1 VQKVIEKMEY
11 IYMVVDGEGAFPDAF
26 TSYSDALA
34 EVKDKYK
41 HYWGKGGDDYWSSQQ
56 DDDDIE
62 EGSKVDE
69 EHDENPNVTQ
79 ISIYGRVALVT
90 IYRIKIK
97 R

>member
-1 VQKVIEKMEY
+1 MEY
-11 IYMVVDGEGAFPDAF
+11 IYTVVDSEGAFPDAF

-41 HYWGKGGDDYWSSQQ
+41 YCWKYNTCWGKGGAREYGSSQQ

-62 EGSKVDE
+62 EGSKLYEDD
-69 EHDENPNVTQ
+69 DENPNVTQ
-79 ISIYGRVALVT
+79 ISIEVRLVT
-90 IYRIKIK
+90 IYRLKIK

>member
-1 VQKVIEKMEY
+1 MEY
-11 IYMVVDGEGAFPDAF
+11 IYMVVDSEGAFPDAF

-41 HYWGKGGDDYWSSQQ
+41 HCWGGKGGDHADDYWSSQQ
-56 DDDDIE
+56 DEDDIE
-62 EGSKVDE
+62 EGSKIDD

-79 ISIYGRVALVT
+79 ISIDAWVGVVT